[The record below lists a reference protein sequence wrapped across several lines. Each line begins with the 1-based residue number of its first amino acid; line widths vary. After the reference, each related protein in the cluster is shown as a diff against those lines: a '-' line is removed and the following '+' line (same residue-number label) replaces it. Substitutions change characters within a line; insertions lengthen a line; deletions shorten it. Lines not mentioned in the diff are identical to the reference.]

1 MHDVAV
7 TERSV
12 FATEEAR
19 VLLVHEEA
27 EVRPQPTM
35 LVPQPL
41 RERWVSADQPLE
53 RLADCRRIQRHV
65 ARAAREAAVRA
76 VKKYPHLSTTNGSL
90 QVRHRLARTACETP
104 REQRALGGVL
114 CQLERPLVSRTR
126 VGRPAEGAKQ
136 LGTRRME

>member
-35 LVPQPL
+35 LVSQPL
-41 RERWVSADQPLE
+41 RQRRVSADQPLE
-53 RLADCRRIQRHV
+53 RLAERRRVQRHV
-65 ARAAREAAVRA
+65 ARAAREAAVGA

-90 QVRHRLARTACETP
+90 QVRHRLARTARETP
-104 REQRALGGVL
+104 CEQRTLGGVL
-114 CQLERPLVSRTR
+114 GQLERPLVSRTR
-126 VGRPAEGAKQ
+126 VGRPAEGAQQ
-136 LGTRRME
+136 LGACRME

>member
-1 MHDVAV
+1 VHDVAV

-41 RERWVSADQPLE
+41 RERRVSADQPLE
-53 RLADCRRIQRHV
+53 RLAKCRRVQRHV

-90 QVRHRLARTACETP
+90 QVGHRLARTACETP

-114 CQLERPLVSRTR
+114 GQLERPLVSRTR
-126 VGRPAEGAKQ
+126 VGRPAEGAEQ
-136 LGTRRME
+136 LGARRME